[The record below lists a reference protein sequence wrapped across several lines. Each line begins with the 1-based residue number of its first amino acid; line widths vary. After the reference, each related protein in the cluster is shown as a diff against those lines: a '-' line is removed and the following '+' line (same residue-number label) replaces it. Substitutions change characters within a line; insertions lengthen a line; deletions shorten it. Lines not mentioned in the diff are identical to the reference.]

1 MPAFFILGIICLVM
15 AVLSCMGEQGIQYSS
30 SLPMVVLWAVA
41 SVAALVVLIRRK
53 LHRDLCRFSIHVS
66 FLVIMTGAL
75 VTWLWGTSETLH
87 LRIGEPTRIGDM
99 TVELLDFEIVN
110 YPGTRTPCD
119 YVSEIT
125 VDDNT
130 PARVAMNKVYSHDGY
145 RFYQSAYDPDGR
157 GTILTVAHDPAG
169 VAISYTGY
177 AMLLFSMIWYLVCKY
192 LSGRRVNRRAA
203 VLVSVVLCS
212 IAASAA
218 PNTVPREVADRLGNL
233 YIYADGR
240 IMQLSTYAR
249 LFSVKL
255 TGSANYEGLAPEQIM
270 AGWLFNYDS
279 WKKEPCIAIRDK
291 STRREFQLPGKR
303 ASVADFF
310 APDGS
315 YRADSPAHS
324 AANEQFGL
332 LSQAATGSLWKVFP
346 TRDEQGHYDWLSPVD
361 DQPDGLDLDQWH
373 FTRHALNYLAELI
386 ATNRTDEAI
395 AVIDKIGEYQ
405 RHEAGSVLPSSTKT
419 LCEDLFVRL
428 APSPLPAI
436 IMIVAA
442 LILFFAPHALAS
454 TLLATAS
461 AGWILLLIILD
472 WIASGSIPMANGY
485 ETMQWMALA
494 ACACGIGLARHNPRL
509 PAICCIVAGL
519 ALMVAMMGHR
529 NPQITTVMPVL
540 RSPLLSVHVL
550 TVMLAYA
557 GMAVMALCG
566 LAWHIGRQSLLG
578 VARSML
584 CPVVFLMCIG
594 IFIGAVWANQSWGRY
609 WGWDPKE
616 TWALITMLIYSA
628 GLHTASLPAFRS
640 DRFFARFVILAF
652 LSVIMTYF
660 GVNFILGGLHSYA

>member
-1 MPAFFILGIICLVM
+1 MPAFIILGIICL
-15 AVLSCMGEQGIQYSS
+15 ALAILSCLGEQGIQYCSS
-30 SLPMVVLWAVA
+30 FPMVILWGAAAIA
-41 SVAALVVLIRRK
+41 STIVLIRRK
-53 LHRDLCRFSIHVS
+53 LHHNLCKFSIHIS
-66 FLVIMTGAL
+66 FFVILIGAL
-75 VTWLWGTSETLH
+75 ATWIWGTSETLH
-87 LRIGEPTRIGDM
+87 LRVGEPTRIGDM
-99 TVELLDFEIVN
+99 TVELLNFEIVN

-125 VDDNT
+125 VDGHA
-130 PARVAMNKVYSHDGY
+130 PARVAMNKVYSLDGY
-145 RFYQSAYDPDGR
+145 RFYQSAYDPDEL
-157 GTILTVAHDPAG
+157 GTTLTIAHDPAG

-177 AMLLFSMIWYLVCKY
+177 AMLLISMIWYMVCKY
-192 LSGRRVNRRAA
+192 LSYRRINRRIAIF
-203 VLVSVVLCS
+203 VSVVLCS
-212 IAASAA
+212 IAASAV
-218 PNTVPREVADRLGNL
+218 PNPVPREVADRLGNL

-255 TGSANYEGLAPEQIM
+255 TGRANYKGLSPEQVM
-270 AGWLFNYDS
+270 TGWLFEYDA

-291 STRREFQLPGKR
+291 STRREFRLTGKH

-315 YRADSPAHS
+315 YRAESQVFS

-332 LSQAATGSLWKVFP
+332 LSQAATGSLWKIFP
-346 TRDEQGHYDWLSPVD
+346 TRDEQGRYNWLSPVD
-361 DQPDGLDLDQWH
+361 DQPDGLNLDQWH
-373 FTRHALNYLAELI
+373 FTRHALSYLAELI
-386 ATNRTDEAI
+386 ATNRTDDAI
-395 AVIDKIGEYQ
+395 AVINKIGEYQ
-405 RHEAGSVLPSSTKT
+405 RREAGSVLPSSTKT
-419 LCEDLFVRL
+419 SCEDLFVRL

-436 IMIVAA
+436 IMIVIA
-442 LILFFAPHALAS
+442 LLLFFAPNTLAS
-454 TLLATAS
+454 TLLAAAS

-472 WIASGSIPMANGY
+472 WIASGCIPMASGY
-485 ETMQWMALA
+485 ETMQWLALA
-494 ACACGIGLARHNPRL
+494 ACIGGLGLVQHNPRL

-529 NPQITTVMPVL
+529 NPQITSVMPVL

-566 LAWHIGRQSLLG
+566 LAWHIGQQSLLS

-628 GLHTASLPAFRS
+628 GLHTTSLPAFRR
-640 DRFFARFVILAF
+640 DRFFARIVIIAF